1 MCKRPSRSL
10 NNTVTA
16 LMRFSS
22 VKYLR
27 RSSCTFCG
35 ATRSRRCFL
44 AFRFSSSSS
53 SYGSAK
59 KLRSSFDISLLKVS
73 CKEFRWA
80 DYRRKMAGH
89 ETVRVSRC
97 VSKRQIEK
105 LATSSRKTNPN
116 NHYFKSVVRAPPLV
130 QFLSRVANHWARAP
144 SRGRSVVILLP
155 QVRDQVL
162 AHHPAQRVLQFHQL
176 NEQIMLGIQV
186 RRGHRRLEIE
196 TQPLLNPAHPRAL
209 RQIQEQNQI
218 EHDGRRQN
226 RVAAQEIHLDLHGI
240 AEPSEDVDVVPAFFV
255 VPARRIIID
264 AHFVVHLAVQH
275 RVELWLQNVF
285 QGAQLRFFLGLE

>member
-22 VKYLR
+22 VKYLM
-27 RSSCTFCG
+27 RSSCTSCA

-89 ETVRVSRC
+89 ETARVSRC

-176 NEQIMLGIQV
+176 NEQIMFGIQIG
-186 RRGHRRLEIE
+186 RGHRRFEIE
-196 TQPLLNPAHPRAL
+196 TQPLLNPSHARAL
-209 RQIQEQNQI
+209 RQIQEQNKI
-218 EHDGRRQN
+218 KNNRCRKN
-226 RVAAQEIHLDLHGI
+226 RVPAQEVHFDLHRV
-240 AEPSEDVDVVPAFFV
+240 AEPAKNVDVVPALFV
-255 VPARRIIID
+255 VSAQRIIVD
-264 AHFVVHLAVQH
+264 ADFVVH
-275 RVELWLQNVF
+275 
-285 QGAQLRFFLGLE
+285 